1 MILISYE
8 SVVIL
13 NKLSPER
20 IMAGA
25 MKLREVLEKLQI
37 KGLPSC
43 STELEGLSTLSDDV
57 DLEID
62 WDKVN
67 SASRMFRV
75 LANPIRLAILSL
87 LARAELPVCIISE
100 VLGTDQS
107 LISHHLNKLR
117 NEGVIEVRIMG
128 RFRFYRLREDFV
140 ENLRK
145 VLEVLSTHQQR

>member
-1 MILISYE
+1 M
-8 SVVIL
+8 
-13 NKLSPER
+13 
-20 IMAGA
+20 
-25 MKLREVLEKLQI
+25 
-37 KGLPSC
+37 
-43 STELEGLSTLSDDV
+43 STLSDDV